1 MLLRGGGGKEARL
14 GLKPAPLNLLATL
27 ITTLG
32 MLRKSLRAVLDIWM
46 GGREV
51 VKVTLTYLLRPYLRH
66 LLRNGCHVR
75 ESRCAI
81 LQLARAELRDGYYVG
96 RIGWAVGR
104 WEKVGGGLALP
115 WLQNTSA

>member
-51 VKVTLTYLLRPYLRH
+51 VKVTLTYLLLPYLRH

-81 LQLARAELRDGYYVG
+81 LQQLARAELRDGWDG
-96 RIGWAVGR
+96 RWVGR
-104 WEKVGGGLALP
+104 WEKVGTFCLLYGLGE
-115 WLQNTSA
+115 